1 MLILGSID
9 LYTVFICNTP
19 FLHVCP
25 LQETFF
31 SKLILLSSF
40 SATTLLTLTA
50 YSGRRL
56 CVLLV
61 SVCPSVCLSRRSIT
75 VYRLLIDICRRQ
87 TAAAASV
94 IHCDPR
100 DKDRQR
106 DLFFWG
112 TQRNCCSRRNRLMY
126 MYQRHFVIAVSADL
140 SQLPSLS
147 ILQLTTAAID
157 RLPVACNHAGLQ
169 AITAKRRSHHLNE
182 TKLEF

>member
-1 MLILGSID
+1 MRPAG
-9 LYTVFICNTP
+9 
-19 FLHVCP
+19 
-25 LQETFF
+25 
-31 SKLILLSSF
+31 
-40 SATTLLTLTA
+40 
-50 YSGRRL
+50 
-56 CVLLV
+56 
-61 SVCPSVCLSRRSIT
+61 VCLSVRLSLPFYCRRSIT

-112 TQRNCCSRRNRLMY
+112 TQRNCCSRRNRPT
-126 MYQRHFVIAVSADL
+126 YQRHFVIAVSADL